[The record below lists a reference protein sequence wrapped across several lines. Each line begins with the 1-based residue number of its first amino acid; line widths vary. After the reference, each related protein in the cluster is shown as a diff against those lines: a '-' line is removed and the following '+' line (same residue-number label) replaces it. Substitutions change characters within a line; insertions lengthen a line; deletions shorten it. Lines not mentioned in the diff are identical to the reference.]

1 MFKKLFSS
9 HSKVGKSKQPESSSE
24 MTNVI
29 NSMFLCTPL
38 YDKLK
43 VKCHPD
49 RFVDENQKL
58 IAENIFQELQKNKYN
73 YDRLLEI
80 ELNFYSFIEE
90 IKFEK

>member
-1 MFKKLFSS
+1 MFKKQFSS
-9 HSKVGKSKQPESSSE
+9 HSKVGNSKQQESSSE

-49 RFVDENQKL
+49 RFVNDDLLMKKADDIFKEISDNKRNYNRL
-58 IAENIFQELQKNKYN
+58 KELADIAEKDLNIKL
-73 YDRLLEI
+73 
-80 ELNFYSFIEE
+80 
-90 IKFEK
+90 